1 MYRNKKSVI
10 YIPLVAAVSVVL
22 GMFIGRYFGT
32 GAPHERIVP
41 GGNKKL
47 NAILNYIEQK
57 YVDTI
62 SPSDLV
68 EKILPALFEN
78 LDPHSSYISAEEF
91 QEVDDPL
98 QGEFD
103 GIGVQFNIQK
113 DTVVVIQVI
122 AGGPSERVSL
132 KAGDRIV
139 TVNDS
144 VIAGT
149 GIRSNA
155 VVKLLKG
162 PKGTKV
168 RVGIVRKGVEGLM
181 PFDIKRDK
189 IPFYSVDVSYCPVP
203 GTGYMKISRFAA
215 TTYDEFNKH
224 LSKLRQSEITE
235 LIIDLRGNGGGFLNA
250 ASLIA
255 NEFLSKGQTIV
266 YTEGRAEPR
275 RYYRATGGGSCT
287 DLGVTVLID
296 EGTASA
302 SEILAGAIQD
312 NDRGTVIGRR
322 SFGKGLVMEQQEL
335 PDGSAVRLTV
345 SRYYTPT
352 GRCIQKPYEM
362 GHKDYYA
369 EIENR
374 YEHGEFYQ
382 MDSIH
387 FPDSLKYTTPK
398 GKLVY
403 GGGGIMPDVFV
414 PIDTVGFT
422 RFLSAVTTRGL
433 IYDFC
438 FDYTD
443 SHRDELSRITKP
455 EGFADYVIVNKL
467 ASKFMAFAESKGFFA
482 VGNER
487 RDSDE
492 YLRSSLAAFLA
503 RNTLSDE
510 GFYPLW
516 LKTDD
521 TFNAALNDISKKNI
535 R

>member
-1 MYRNKKSVI
+1 MYQNKKTAI
-10 YIPLVAAVSVVL
+10 YIPLVAAVSVVV
-22 GMFIGRYFGT
+22 GMFIGRYFGQ
-32 GAPHERIVP
+32 GSNQIHRGS
-41 GGNKKL
+41 GGNDKL

-62 SPSDLV
+62 SQEDLI
-68 EKILPALFEN
+68 EKTLPALFEN
-78 LDPHSSYISAEEF
+78 LDPHSSYISADEF

-98 QGEFD
+98 QGEFE

-122 AGGPSERVSL
+122 AGGPSERVNL

-144 VIAGT
+144 VIAGK
-149 GIRSNA
+149 GIRSND

-168 RVGIVRKGVEGLM
+168 RVGIARKDASKLIDFE
-181 PFDIKRDK
+181 IKRDK
-189 IPFYSVDVSYCPVP
+189 IPFYSIDIAYCPAP
-203 GTGYMKISRFAA
+203 GIGYMKISRFAA
-215 TTYDEFNKH
+215 TTFDEFNKH
-224 LSKLRQSEITE
+224 LASLRQQGIKD

-255 NEFLSKGQTIV
+255 NEFLQKGQTIV
-266 YTEGRAEPR
+266 YTEGRREPR
-275 RYYRATGGGSCT
+275 QYYRATGGGSCA

-302 SEILAGAIQD
+302 SEILSGAIQD
-312 NDRGTVIGRR
+312 NDRGTVVGRR

-352 GRCIQKPYEM
+352 GRCIQKPY
-362 GHKDYYA
+362 GKDHKDYYE
-369 EIENR
+369 EIEKR

-398 GKLVY
+398 GKVVY
-403 GGGGIMPDVFV
+403 GGGGIMPDIFV
-414 PIDTVGFT
+414 PIDTTEFT
-422 RFLSAVTTRGL
+422 NFVSAISTRGL
-433 IYDFC
+433 LYDFC

-443 SHRDELSRITKP
+443 AHRAELSKITTP
-455 EGFADYVIVNKL
+455 EGFVRYVDASLV
-467 ASKFMAFAESKGFFA
+467 SKFVAFANKKGFPA
-482 VGNER
+482 SEKELKAS
-487 RDSDE
+487 DS
-492 YLRSSLAAFLA
+492 YLRNNLAALLA
-503 RNTLSDE
+503 RNTLNDE
-510 GFYPLW
+510 GFYPIW
-516 LKTDD
+516 LQDDD
-521 TFNAALNDISKKNI
+521 TFNAAIRNISAKKK
-535 R
+535 

>member
-1 MYRNKKSVI
+1 MYQNKKPVI
-10 YIPLVAAVSVVL
+10 YIPLLVAISVVG
-22 GMFIGRYFGT
+22 GMFIGRYFGN
-32 GAPHERIVP
+32 GDQHESNAR

-57 YVDTI
+57 YVDSI
-62 SPSDLV
+62 SEQDLI
-68 EKILPALFEN
+68 EKTLPALFEN
-78 LDPHSSYISAEEF
+78 LDPHSAYIPAEEF

-98 QGEFD
+98 QGEFE
-103 GIGVQFNIQK
+103 GIGVQFNVQK
-113 DTVVVIQVI
+113 DTVVVVQVI
-122 AGGPSERVSL
+122 AGGPSERVNL

-144 VIAGT
+144 VIAGI
-149 GIRSNA
+149 GIRSND

-168 RVGIVRKGVEGLM
+168 RVGIARKGNAELL
-181 PFDIKRDK
+181 PFEIKRDK
-189 IPFYSVDVSYCPVP
+189 IPFYSIDIAYSPVP
-203 GTGYMKISRFAA
+203 GTGYIKISRFAA
-215 TTYDEFNKH
+215 TTYEEFIKH
-224 LSKLRQSEITE
+224 IAKLREEGIRE

-250 ASLIA
+250 ASMIA
-255 NEFLSKGQTIV
+255 NEFLEQGQTIV
-266 YTEGRAEPR
+266 YTEGRTEPR
-275 RYYRATGGGSCT
+275 RYYRATGGGTCT
-287 DLGVTVLID
+287 DLGVAVLMD

-345 SRYYTPT
+345 SRYFTPT

-362 GHKDYYA
+362 DHKDYYS
-369 EIENR
+369 EIEKR

-398 GKLVY
+398 GKVVY
-403 GGGGIMPDVFV
+403 GGGGIMPDIFV
-414 PIDTVGFT
+414 PMDTVGFAG
-422 RFLSAVTTRGL
+422 FLSAITARGL

-443 SHRDELSRITKP
+443 AHRAELAKIAKP
-455 EGFADYVIVNKL
+455 DGFVAYVNNRNLVAKFVGFAK
-467 ASKFMAFAESKGFFA
+467 EKGFPA
-482 VGNER
+482 TDKELKS
-487 RDSDE
+487 SDK
-492 YLRSSLAAFLA
+492 YLRINLAAFLA
-503 RNTLSDE
+503 RNILNDE

-516 LKTDD
+516 LKDD
-521 TFNAALNDISKKNI
+521 ETFKAALNSIAQKKN
-535 R
+535 